1 MTDKNFVAWYMPI
14 RDEGPQLKKLIISK
28 KTLIMLGYAPE
39 EFSFEI
45 EKFTELATDFLSGH
59 AYKTLFLSY
68 FLSFRKFM
76 SMYVRQ
82 DISK

>member
-45 EKFTELATDFLSGH
+45 EKFTELATE
-59 AYKTLFLSY
+59 
-68 FLSFRKFM
+68 
-76 SMYVRQ
+76 
-82 DISK
+82 